1 MSKKPNRRRGEHYVI
16 GVDLGVAMQP
26 TAIAVVKQEVV
37 DMIRR
42 GREVSSIQLVYL
54 ERLPLDASYAAVI
67 EAVKRILEEVKDK
80 EQDSW
85 RGQPRTDVVVDITGT
100 GRAVG
105 ELMEK
110 AGLKPIFVT
119 MTGGNTESR
128 PSYNDR
134 RLAKSFL
141 IGNLLTL
148 FQNPDTRFKVANA
161 LPLAGKLEDELQR
174 FSLNPITLNSNDP
187 EAWRENPDDD
197 LVFALALAT
206 WWAKEYLPKPPAMRD
221 RENRRIEESYREMDA
236 SHRMRIGRRGSRIAE
251 VREDGAVLRRTW
263 NR

>member
-1 MSKKPNRRRGEHYVI
+1 MSGKPNRRIGEHYVI

-42 GREVSSIQLVYL
+42 GREVRAMQLVHL
-54 ERLPLDASYAAVI
+54 ERLPLDASYAAAI
-67 EAVKRILEEVKDK
+67 EAVKKILEEVKDK

-85 RGQPRTDVVVDITGT
+85 RGEPRTDVVVDITGT

-105 ELMEK
+105 DLMEK

-119 MTGGNTESR
+119 MTGGNAESR

-148 FQNPDTRFKVANA
+148 FQNPAIRFKVSRA
-161 LPLAGKLEDELQR
+161 LPLAKKLEDELQR
-174 FSLNPITLNSNDP
+174 FSLKPVTLNSNDP

-206 WWAKEYLPKPPAMRD
+206 WWANEYLPKPPAMRD
-221 RENRRIEESYREMDA
+221 RENRRMEESNREMDA
-236 SHRMRIGRRGSRIAE
+236 ALSMRIGRRGPRIA
-251 VREDGAVLRRTW
+251 
-263 NR
+263 

>member
-1 MSKKPNRRRGEHYVI
+1 MIEDCRFAGDWRYVTPYE
-16 GVDLGVAMQP
+16 MQ
-26 TAIAVVKQEVV
+26 VEKWREGL
-37 DMIRR
+37 R
-42 GREVSSIQLVYL
+42 GRA
-54 ERLPLDASYAAVI
+54 ASYAAAI
-67 EAVKRILEEVKDK
+67 EAVKKILEEVKDK
-80 EQDSW
+80 EQDTF
-85 RGQPRTDVVVDITGT
+85 RGEPRTDVVVDITGT

-105 ELMEK
+105 DLMEK

-119 MTGGNTESR
+119 MTGGNAESR

-148 FQNPDTRFKVANA
+148 FQNPAIRFKVAKA
-161 LPLAGKLEDELQR
+161 LPLAAKLEDELQR
-174 FSLNPITLNSNDP
+174 FSLKPVTLNSNDP

-221 RENRRIEESYREMDA
+221 RENRRMEESNREMDA
-236 SHRMRIGRRGSRIAE
+236 ALSMR
-251 VREDGAVLRRTW
+251 VR
-263 NR
+263 

>member
-1 MSKKPNRRRGEHYVI
+1 MSGKPNRRVGEHYVI

-42 GREVSSIQLVYL
+42 GREVSSIELVHL
-54 ERLPLDASYAAVI
+54 ERLPLDASYAVAI
-67 EAVKRILEEVKDK
+67 ERVQRILEEVKDK

-85 RGQPRTDVVVDITGT
+85 RGGPRTDVVVDITGT

-105 ELMEK
+105 NLMEK
-110 AGLKPIFVT
+110 AGLRPIFVT
-119 MTGGNTESR
+119 MTGGNAESGAYDDWR
-128 PSYNDR
+128 IGKAS
-134 RLAKSFL
+134 L

-148 FQNPDTRFKVANA
+148 FQNPDIRFKVAGS
-161 LPLAGKLEDELQR
+161 LPLAGKLEEELQR
-174 FSLNPITLNSNDP
+174 FSLKPVTLNSNDP

-206 WWAKEYLPKPPAMRD
+206 WRAKEYLPKPPAMRD
-221 RENRRIEESYREMDA
+221 QENRVFEESARKSA
-236 SHRMRIGRRGSRIAE
+236 AAHSMRIDRRCPRINLHDC
-251 VREDGAVLRRTW
+251 RQ
-263 NR
+263 